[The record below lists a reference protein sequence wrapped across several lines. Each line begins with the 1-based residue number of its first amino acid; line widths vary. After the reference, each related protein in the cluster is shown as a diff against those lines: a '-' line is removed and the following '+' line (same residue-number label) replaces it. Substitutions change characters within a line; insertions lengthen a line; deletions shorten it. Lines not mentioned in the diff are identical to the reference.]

1 MTFFTLKRI
10 EMSIMKTTAKLAAA
24 LLITIP
30 INAAFAGGHMKFWE
44 VTGTQMP
51 ESSETV
57 SGKTGSITH
66 ITSKDI
72 WDYSKAPEGMPRVV
86 GATCHNSVVTDP
98 SGALLGGVGVCE
110 SVDPNG
116 DVSLYSATFGKDGVY
131 NATLTHGTG
140 VYEKYVGVEITGSFI
155 GQLPDGSGI
164 YHITPK

>member
-1 MTFFTLKRI
+1 
-10 EMSIMKTTAKLAAA
+10 MSIMKTTAKLATA
-24 LLITIP
+24 LLIAVP
-30 INAAFAGGHMKFWE
+30 MNAAFAGGHMKGWE
-44 VTGTQMP
+44 ATGTQMP
-51 ESSETV
+51 ETSETV

-66 ITSKDI
+66 IKSKDI

-98 SGALLGGVGVCE
+98 SGTVLGGVGVCE

-140 VYEKYVGVEITGSFI
+140 VYAEYVGIKITGSFI

-164 YHITPK
+164 YHTTPK

>member
-1 MTFFTLKRI
+1 
-10 EMSIMKTTAKLAAA
+10 MSIMKTTAKLATA
-24 LLITIP
+24 LLIAVP
-30 INAAFAGGHMKFWE
+30 MNAAFAGGHMKGWE
-44 VTGTQMP
+44 ATGTQMP

-66 ITSKDI
+66 IKSKDI

-86 GATCHNSVVTDP
+86 GATCYNSVVTDP
-98 SGALLGGVGVCE
+98 SGVMLGGVGVCE

-131 NATLTHGTG
+131 NATLTQGTG
-140 VYEKYVGVEITGSFI
+140 VYAEYVGVQVTSAFI

-164 YHITPK
+164 YHMTPK

>member
-1 MTFFTLKRI
+1 
-10 EMSIMKTTAKLAAA
+10 MKTTAKIATA
-24 LLITIP
+24 LLIAVP
-30 INAAFAGGHMKFWE
+30 MNAAFAGGHMKGWE
-44 VTGTQMP
+44 ATGTQMP

-66 ITSKDI
+66 IKSKDI

-86 GATCHNSVVTDP
+86 GATCYNSVVTDL
-98 SGALLGGVGVCE
+98 SGVMLGGVGVCE

-131 NATLTHGTG
+131 NATLTQGTG
-140 VYEKYVGVEITGSFI
+140 VYAEYVGVQVTGAFI

-164 YHITPK
+164 YHMTPK

>member
-1 MTFFTLKRI
+1 
-10 EMSIMKTTAKLAAA
+10 MKNAVKLATA
-24 LLITIP
+24 LLIAVP
-30 INAAFAGGHMKFWE
+30 MNAAFAGGHMKGWE
-44 VTGTQMP
+44 ATGTQMP

-66 ITSKDI
+66 IKSKDI

-86 GATCHNSVVTDP
+86 GATCYNSVVTDP
-98 SGALLGGVGVCE
+98 SGVMLGGVGVCE

-131 NATLTHGTG
+131 NATLTQGTG
-140 VYEKYVGVEITGSFI
+140 VYAEYVGVQVTGAFI

-164 YHITPK
+164 YHLTPK

>member
-1 MTFFTLKRI
+1 
-10 EMSIMKTTAKLAAA
+10 MKTTAKLATA
-24 LLITIP
+24 LLIAVPTS
-30 INAAFAGGHMKFWE
+30 AAFAGGHIKGWE
-44 VTGTQMP
+44 ATGTQMP

-66 ITSKDI
+66 IKSKDI

-86 GATCHNSVVTDP
+86 GATCYNSVVTDP
-98 SGALLGGVGVCE
+98 SGVMLGGVGVCE

-131 NATLTHGTG
+131 NATLTQGTG
-140 VYEKYVGVEITGSFI
+140 VYAEYVGVQVTGAFI

-164 YHITPK
+164 YHMTPK

>member
-1 MTFFTLKRI
+1 
-10 EMSIMKTTAKLAAA
+10 MSIMKTTAKLATV
-24 LLITIP
+24 LLIAVP
-30 INAAFAGGHMKFWE
+30 MNAAFAGGHMKGWE
-44 VTGTQMP
+44 ATGTQMP

-66 ITSKDI
+66 IKSKDI

-98 SGALLGGVGVCE
+98 SGAMLGGVGVCE

-131 NATLTHGTG
+131 NATMTHGTG
-140 VYEKYVGVEITGSFI
+140 VYTEYVGIEFTGSFI
-155 GQLPDGSGI
+155 GQLPDGPGI
-164 YHITPK
+164 YHLTPK

>member
-1 MTFFTLKRI
+1 
-10 EMSIMKTTAKLAAA
+10 MSIMKTTAKLATA
-24 LLITIP
+24 LLIAVP
-30 INAAFAGGHMKFWE
+30 MSAAFAGGHMKGWE
-44 VTGTQMP
+44 ATGTQMP

-66 ITSKDI
+66 IKSKDI

-86 GATCHNSVVTDP
+86 GATCYNSVVTDP
-98 SGALLGGVGVCE
+98 SGVMLGGVGVCE

-131 NATLTHGTG
+131 NATLTQGTG
-140 VYEKYVGVEITGSFI
+140 VYAEYVGVQVTGAFI

-164 YHITPK
+164 YHMTPK

>member
-1 MTFFTLKRI
+1 
-10 EMSIMKTTAKLAAA
+10 MSITKTTAKLATA
-24 LLITIP
+24 LLIAVP
-30 INAAFAGGHMKFWE
+30 MNAAFAGGHMKGWE
-44 VTGTQMP
+44 ATGTQMP

-66 ITSKDI
+66 IKSKDI

-86 GATCHNSVVTDP
+86 GATCYNSVVTDP
-98 SGALLGGVGVCE
+98 SGVMLGGVGVCE

-131 NATLTHGTG
+131 NATLTQGTG
-140 VYEKYVGVEITGSFI
+140 VYAEYVGVQVTGAFI

-164 YHITPK
+164 YHLTPK

>member
-1 MTFFTLKRI
+1 
-10 EMSIMKTTAKLAAA
+10 MSITKTTAKLATA
-24 LLITIP
+24 LLIAVP
-30 INAAFAGGHMKFWE
+30 MSAAFAGGHMKGWE
-44 VTGTQMP
+44 ATGTQMP

-66 ITSKDI
+66 IKSKDI

-86 GATCHNSVVTDP
+86 GATCYNSVVTDP
-98 SGALLGGVGVCE
+98 SGVMLGGVGVCE

-131 NATLTHGTG
+131 NATLTQGTG
-140 VYEKYVGVEITGSFI
+140 VYAEYVGVQVTGAFI

-164 YHITPK
+164 YHLTPK

>member
-1 MTFFTLKRI
+1 
-10 EMSIMKTTAKLAAA
+10 MSIMKTTAKLATA
-24 LLITIP
+24 LLIAVPTS
-30 INAAFAGGHMKFWE
+30 AAFAGGHIKGWE
-44 VTGTQMP
+44 ATGTQMP

-66 ITSKDI
+66 IKSKDI

-86 GATCHNSVVTDP
+86 GATCYNSVVTDP
-98 SGALLGGVGVCE
+98 SGVMLGGVGVCE

-131 NATLTHGTG
+131 NATLTQGTG
-140 VYEKYVGVEITGSFI
+140 VYAEYVGVQVTGAFI

-164 YHITPK
+164 YHMTPK

>member
-1 MTFFTLKRI
+1 
-10 EMSIMKTTAKLAAA
+10 MSIMKTMAKLAAT

-30 INAAFAGGHMKFWE
+30 INAAFAGGHMKGWE
-44 VTGTQMP
+44 ATGTQMP

-66 ITSKDI
+66 IKSKDI

-86 GATCHNSVVTDP
+86 GATCYNSVVTDP
-98 SGALLGGVGVCE
+98 SGVMLGGVGVCE

-131 NATLTHGTG
+131 NATLTQGTG
-140 VYEKYVGVEITGSFI
+140 VYAEYVGVKLTGAFI

>member
-1 MTFFTLKRI
+1 
-10 EMSIMKTTAKLAAA
+10 MKTTAKLATA
-24 LLITIP
+24 LLIAVP
-30 INAAFAGGHMKFWE
+30 MSAAFAGGHMKGWE
-44 VTGTQMP
+44 ATGTQMP

-66 ITSKDI
+66 IKSKDV

-86 GATCHNSVVTDP
+86 GATCYNSVVTDP
-98 SGALLGGVGVCE
+98 SGVMLGGVGVCE

-131 NATLTHGTG
+131 NATLTQGTG
-140 VYEKYVGVEITGSFI
+140 VYAEYVGVQVTGAFI

-164 YHITPK
+164 YHMTPK

>member
-1 MTFFTLKRI
+1 
-10 EMSIMKTTAKLAAA
+10 MKTTAKLATV
-24 LLITIP
+24 LLIAVP
-30 INAAFAGGHMKFWE
+30 MNAAFAGGHMKGWE
-44 VTGTQMP
+44 ATGTQMP

-66 ITSKDI
+66 IKSKDI
-72 WDYSKAPEGMPRVV
+72 WDYSKAPKGMPRVV
-86 GATCHNSVVTDP
+86 GATCYNSVVTDT
-98 SGALLGGVGVCE
+98 SGVMLGGVGVCE

-131 NATLTHGTG
+131 NATLTQGTG
-140 VYEKYVGVEITGSFI
+140 VYAEYVGVQVTGAFI

>member
-1 MTFFTLKRI
+1 
-10 EMSIMKTTAKLAAA
+10 MKTTAKLATA
-24 LLITIP
+24 LLIAVP
-30 INAAFAGGHMKFWE
+30 MNAAFAGGHMKGWE
-44 VTGTQMP
+44 ATGTQMP
-51 ESSETV
+51 ETSETV

-66 ITSKDI
+66 IKSKDI

-98 SGALLGGVGVCE
+98 SGTVLGGVGVCE

-131 NATLTHGTG
+131 NAILTHGTG
-140 VYEKYVGVEITGSFI
+140 VYAEYIGIKITGSFI

-164 YHITPK
+164 YHTTPK